1 VYFSVEEHS
10 IYLGFSMYQD
20 LILNYFKVLAD
31 FWKDLIN
38 ISVEDS
44 LTSNIRETN
53 KIKNEIRQAVT
64 EGIRDGVKEAI
75 EDLKDQLHEESLNNS
90 NYNLYKNIAFVT
102 GITF

>member
-1 VYFSVEEHS
+1 
-10 IYLGFSMYQD
+10 MYQD

-64 EGIRDGVKEAI
+64 EGISLAI
-75 EDLKDQLHEESLNNS
+75 EDLKDQLHEESLNNY